1 MNATNAPRRMWSWR
15 VPGTMMFIHTR
26 ASLTRKGIAQVLAL
40 SFNLTWRENGETVSR
55 TWGTSL
61 TWFGETKIIAD

>member
-1 MNATNAPRRMWSWR
+1 
-15 VPGTMMFIHTR
+15 MFIHTR